1 MAIWGLAD
9 VGVANRAVARCPI
22 DARSFIEHWRYGTLD
37 INKILFKL
45 DSHQYQIMQAG
56 LELGIRDLSPTEM
69 ADCYDEMCNCGKFH
83 DPENINKL
91 RTRVIKIMD
100 RLTKALPAQKNR

>member
-1 MAIWGLAD
+1 M
-9 VGVANRAVARCPI
+9 
-22 DARSFIEHWRYGTLD
+22 
-37 INKILFKL
+37 NKILFKL

-56 LELGIRDLSPTEM
+56 LELGSRDLSPTEM
-69 ADCYDEMCNCGKFH
+69 ADCCDEMCNCGKFH